1 MRRLA
6 FGAVAAFALVCA
18 PVAHVSAQAQGSAVD
33 ERQRPITYDFVLRFE
48 GESWEGSLIMFPD
61 SALVF
66 PGTGSCKIMD
76 RIRRRV
82 SAHQESWPC
91 DGPSNLSDFQIIVD
105 RQNNRAVS
113 WKAIAQRPYLKTT
126 NICALTS
133 TDSSGKESC
142 VQYEKISELKATPVN
157 GKIDLIAKPPVR
169 P

>member
-6 FGAVAAFALVCA
+6 YGLFATLAILCTPAANVF
-18 PVAHVSAQAQGSAVD
+18 AQAQGSAVD

-48 GESWEGSLIMFPD
+48 GESWEGLVIMFPD
-61 SALVF
+61 SAIVI

-76 RIRRRV
+76 RTRRRV

-105 RQNNRAVS
+105 RQNNRALG
-113 WKAIAQRPYLKTT
+113 WKATAQRPVLRTT

-142 VQYEKISELKATPVN
+142 VQYEKISELKATPVS
-157 GKIDLIAKPPVR
+157 GKIDLIAKPAVR

>member
-6 FGAVAAFALVCA
+6 FGAMAVLAVVCA
-18 PVAHVSAQAQGSAVD
+18 PSNHAWAQAQGTAVD
-33 ERQRPITYDFVLRFE
+33 EQRRPISYDFVLRFE

-66 PGTGSCKIMD
+66 PNTGSCKIMD
-76 RIRRRV
+76 RTRRRV

-105 RQNNRAVS
+105 RQNNRALS
-113 WKAIAQRPYLKTT
+113 WKATAQRPFLKTT

-133 TDSSGKESC
+133 TDLSGKESC
-142 VQYEKISELKATPVN
+142 VQYEKISELKATPVS